1 MSFLG
6 SFASCSPPTFAPVLA
21 RRPPVLRPP
30 LTPPGRRRKT
40 RCHFDSQSDAVCAGC
55 KARGTSCT
63 SQEYDDEDTP
73 ARVPHDRR
81 VAQRLSR
88 LEALMETLVEQV
100 RPASEGSGS
109 SARMG
114 SLSGSASVS
123 ASEGPRFSESDGG
136 YTPATSLDGW
146 DPPAGGTPSTGKL
159 CAVRDA
165 LLEVYPSDHDVGVIL
180 SDPTGIKMSQGI
192 SYTHHE
198 MSTNRSES
206 PHTITQ
212 RPAPDAHP
220 VLLAKRLLQFSLCLL
235 HLPRSPGPTLD
246 AGRSA
251 PQLAAEYVSTVA
263 RLVCGDDELVCC
275 AEGLEVLL
283 LHALCQAAAGNLRKA
298 WLAARRALSLG
309 ELMGASRPG
318 RLAAL
323 PSCEGSDPATRPL
336 PAVLWFHINYQER
349 HLSLL
354 LGLATAS
361 RDDGIRGLASAAR
374 LSPGEKM
381 EVAHGLLTRRI
392 IERNL
397 STEEGYEAT
406 LAVDLELRRAAA
418 EMPPGWWTA
427 PVADPGGARASDD
440 PMGDAGALKVQ
451 TRHYGLLIMLHLP
464 YVIRGAADPRFSY
477 SRTSCL
483 SASREALKR
492 YTSFRALQSQSV
504 SCRHMDYY
512 ALVASMTL
520 ILGYLGPGANSSGGR
535 EKRLED
541 RCLVDGVRAMMA
553 AQAVEAGDRMTGEA
567 AEVVGGL
574 MPIIDR
580 GVGSCAEAR
589 DAVRRGLRLR
599 IPYLGT
605 VSIGESI
612 GKGVADG
619 IVEEGGQCPQKE
631 SACTG
636 AMGEWQGSGD
646 VAETYYGDPALSLSL
661 DTDFVNPSVLGEGQG
676 MGASSL
682 GIPLDDQGLLG
693 MSGQGVM
700 QPGLTADGEDW
711 SFQGVDTAYWS
722 LLNGAFL

>member
-1 MSFLG
+1 
-6 SFASCSPPTFAPVLA
+6 
-21 RRPPVLRPP
+21 
-30 LTPPGRRRKT
+30 
-40 RCHFDSQSDAVCAGC
+40 
-55 KARGTSCT
+55 
-63 SQEYDDEDTP
+63 
-73 ARVPHDRR
+73 
-81 VAQRLSR
+81 
-88 LEALMETLVEQV
+88 METLVEQV

-109 SARMG
+109 GARMG
-114 SLSGSASVS
+114 SWSASASVS
-123 ASEGPRFSESDGG
+123 TSEGPRLSESEGA

-146 DPPAGGTPSTGKL
+146 DTPAGGTPSTGKL

-165 LLEVYPSDHDVGVIL
+165 LLEIYPSQHDVEIIL
-180 SDPTGIKMSQGI
+180 SNPTGMKMSEAVA
-192 SYTHHE
+192 YTHHE
-198 MSTNRSES
+198 ISTNRSES
-206 PHTITQ
+206 PRTISR

-220 VLLAKRLLQFSLCLL
+220 ILLAKRLLQFTLCLL
-235 HLPRSPGPTLD
+235 HLPRSPAPVLD
-246 AGRSA
+246 AGRPA
-251 PQLAAEYVSTVA
+251 PQLAAEYVSAVA

-275 AEGLEVLL
+275 AEGLEVLA
-283 LHALCQAAAGNLRKA
+283 LHALCQASAGNLRKA

-323 PSCEGSDPATRPL
+323 PSCGGSDPATRPL
-336 PAVLWFHINYQER
+336 PAVLWFNINYQER

-397 STEEGYEAT
+397 SAEEGYEAT

-418 EMPPGWWTA
+418 EMPSGWWTT
-427 PVADPGGARASDD
+427 PLEEGGTGEGLVADT
-440 PMGDAGALKVQ
+440 GALMVQ

-464 YVIRGAADPRFSY
+464 YILRGAGDPRFSH

-483 SASREALKR
+483 AASREVLNR
-492 YTSFRALQSQSV
+492 YARFRGLSSRTVA
-504 SCRHMDYY
+504 CRHMDYY

-520 ILGYLGPGANSSGGR
+520 ILGYLGPGADSPGGR
-535 EKRLED
+535 EKRMED
-541 RCLVDGVRAMMA
+541 RWLVDSIRAMMA
-553 AQAVEAGDRMTGEA
+553 TQAVEAEDRMTGEA

-580 GVGSCAEAR
+580 GVSSCAEAR
-589 DAVRRGLRLR
+589 DAVRKGLRLR

-619 IVEEGGQCPQKE
+619 MVEEGDE
-631 SACTG
+631 SAGREGTCAG
-636 AMGEWQGSGD
+636 EMGEWQGPGD
-646 VAETYYGDPALSLSL
+646 VSGTYYEDPALCVSL
-661 DTDFVNPSVLGEGQG
+661 DTGFVDPGVLAEGQG
-676 MGASSL
+676 MGPGL
-682 GIPLDDQGLLG
+682 EMPLDDQGLLG
-693 MSGQGVM
+693 MPGQGVM
-700 QPGLTADGEDW
+700 QPGLTADSEDW